1 MATLKEEKNKKNLK
15 NQKSSL
21 EKTEMLG
28 LYRQMYLIRQFELA
42 CAENYTK
49 GNIRGF
55 LHLYIG
61 QEATAVGSI
70 TCLNNKDYIVTHYRD
85 HGHALARGLDVN
97 RSMAELFGKKNGYR
111 LVGDTDYENIIENVS
126 KITPVPGGVGP
137 MTITM
142 LLQNVLKAYTNST
155 KIQI

>member
-70 TCLNNKDYIVTHYRD
+70 ACLNNKDYIVTHYRD

-97 RSMAELFGKKNGYR
+97 RSMAELFGKKNWI
-111 LVGDTDYENIIENVS
+111 V
-126 KITPVPGGVGP
+126 
-137 MTITM
+137 
-142 LLQNVLKAYTNST
+142 
-155 KIQI
+155 